1 MGGWISIV
9 KLGKGASKVKI
20 PKVRFGGLSSSLSS
34 LGSRFSAWIQG
45 TKFSSWLKAGVAG
58 GVGYTIYHGWKSGI
72 DSIANATGISSGTV
86 ESLLFAF
93 FGIMVAYVAAK
104 LLFPDSGKTTVVV
117 GDSKS
122 RSRSGSRS
130 ASRSGSVSKDSPA
143 KKKPVRKSAKKP
155 AVKASSGSAVKSKGG
170 RR

>member
-20 PKVRFGGLSSSLSS
+20 PKVRFGGLGSSLSSSLSS

-122 RSRSGSRS
+122 RSGFRSGSRS

-143 KKKPVRKSAKKP
+143 KKKSVRKSAKKP
-155 AVKASSGSAVKSKGG
+155 AVKYKGG